1 MPPFA
6 TLWHALRHWAD
17 ETPARIALRQGERAV
32 AYQDLAVKAED
43 YARFLRSS
51 GVQNGDRVIIVGL
64 NIIEWVVA
72 YLAVMRLGA
81 IAVPANNRISA
92 LQMSDLVGLLEAR
105 VAIADERHASLLAQ
119 APISVLPMEK
129 AMAVAMSA
137 WEDLPEFVTGE
148 APALIS
154 FSSGTTG
161 EPKGAL
167 LSTEALCT
175 ASEVFRL
182 FFRATSAD
190 STVVIAP
197 MFHNTGFIDQFG
209 QMLLA
214 GGETMLVEEFHRK
227 EAVAAFK
234 AAPATF
240 VTAVPSVLRMLM
252 ILDDADAVFGPARTV
267 LFGGSP
273 MPAAWSREMLER
285 WPHLELVHGYGLTEF
300 GCACSF
306 LPPEM
311 ITNFG
316 ESVGFAAPFAELRV
330 VGEDGRDVAQGAS
343 GEVWVAG
350 PTRMTE
356 YWRRPEANGEKLFG
370 KWLRTGDLG
379 RFDDAGRLFLHGR
392 RDDVI
397 NRGGEK
403 ILPSHLE
410 CLLAELP
417 EIGYCVVI
425 GIPDPVL
432 QEVPVAAIEIRPGR
446 AFDES
451 RARSFL
457 AARLP
462 AYAMPAHFMVFD
474 PFPRIASGKVD
485 RRNVRDAVIRMLEQQ
500 NANSGGSDET

>member
-1 MPPFA
+1 MPPFK
-6 TLWHALRHWAD
+6 TLWHALRHWAA
-17 ETPARIALRQGERAV
+17 ETPNRIALRQGERALD
-32 AYQDLAVKAED
+32 YRELALRAEAS
-43 YARFLRSS
+43 ARFLRST
-51 GVQNGDRVIIVGL
+51 GVESGDRVIIVGL

-72 YLAVMRLGA
+72 YLAIMRLGA
-81 IAVPANNRISA
+81 IVVPANNRISPI
-92 LQMSDLVGLLEAR
+92 QMTELVRLLEAR
-105 VAIADERHASLLAQ
+105 LAISDERHRPLIADAGVELLSL
-119 APISVLPMEK
+119 E
-129 AMAVAMSA
+129 AMASVSA
-137 WEDLPEFVTGE
+137 QERLPDFPAPEM
-148 APALIS
+148 PALIS
-154 FSSGTTG
+154 FTSGTTG

-167 LSTEALCT
+167 LSTGALCR
-175 ASEVFRL
+175 ASEVFRK
-182 FFRATSAD
+182 FFRATRAD
-190 STVVIAP
+190 TTVVIAP

-306 LPPEM
+306 LPSEM
-311 ITNFG
+311 ILHFG
-316 ESVGFAAPFAELRV
+316 ESVGFAAPDAELRL
-330 VGEDGRDVAQGAS
+330 VGEDGRDVAQGEM

-356 YWRRPEANGEKLFG
+356 YWRRPEATAEKISG

-379 RFDDAGRLFLHGR
+379 RFDEEGRLFLDGR
-392 RDDVI
+392 RDDII

-425 GIPDPVL
+425 GVPDPVL
-432 QEVPVAAIEIRPGR
+432 QQVPVAALEVRPGHH
-446 AFDES
+446 FDEHA
-451 RARSFL
+451 ARTFL
-457 AARLP
+457 ASRLP
-462 AYAMPAHFMVFD
+462 RYAMPAHFVVFD

-485 RRNVRDAVIRMLEQQ
+485 RRTVRDSVIRILNEQSP
-500 NANSGGSDET
+500 NVGETHET

>member
-6 TLWHALRHWAD
+6 TLWHALRHWSE
-17 ETPARIALRQGERAV
+17 ETPERIALRQGERSV
-32 AYQDLAVKAED
+32 EYHDLAAKAED

-51 GVQNGDRVIIVGL
+51 GVESGDRVIIVGL
-64 NIIEWVVA
+64 NVIEWVVA

-92 LQMSDLVGLLEAR
+92 MQMADLVSLLEAR
-105 VAIADERHASLLAQ
+105 VAIADKRHASLLAQ
-119 APISVLPMEK
+119 TSILVLPLE
-129 AMAVAMSA
+129 MATAVSA
-137 WEDLPEFVTGE
+137 QEELPDFVTGE

-167 LSTEALCT
+167 LSTHALCM
-175 ASEVFRL
+175 ASEVFRQ
-182 FFRATSAD
+182 FFRATSDD

-227 EAVAAFK
+227 EAIAAFK

-306 LPPEM
+306 LPPAM
-311 ITNFG
+311 ITDFG

-330 VGEDGRDVAQGAS
+330 VGEDGRDVAQGES

-356 YWRRPEANGEKLFG
+356 YWRRPEANAEKLSG

-379 RFDDAGRLFLHGR
+379 RFDEAGRLFLEGR

-432 QEVPVAAIEIRPGR
+432 QEVPVAALEIRPGR
-446 AFDES
+446 SFDEAS
-451 RARSFL
+451 ARAFL

-462 AYAMPAHFMVFD
+462 AYAMPVHFILFD

-485 RRNVRDAVIRMLEQQ
+485 RRNVRDAVIAMLNDQGP
-500 NANSGGSDET
+500 NSGETDET

>member
-1 MPPFA
+1 MPPFE

-17 ETPARIALRQGERAV
+17 ETPGRIALRQGERSV
-32 AYQDLAVKAED
+32 EYHDLAAKAED

-51 GVQNGDRVIIVGL
+51 GVQSGDRVIIVGL

-92 LQMSDLVGLLEAR
+92 LQMAGLVNLLEAR

-119 APISVLPMEK
+119 ASILVLPLEMAT
-129 AMAVAMSA
+129 AMTAQG
-137 WEDLPEFVTGE
+137 DLPDFVTGE

-167 LSTEALCT
+167 LSTAALCMT
-175 ASEVFRL
+175 SEVFRQ

-227 EAVAAFK
+227 EAIAAFK

-273 MPAAWSREMLER
+273 MPAAWS
-285 WPHLELVHGYGLTEF
+285 PG
-300 GCACSF
+300 
-306 LPPEM
+306 
-311 ITNFG
+311 
-316 ESVGFAAPFAELRV
+316 
-330 VGEDGRDVAQGAS
+330 
-343 GEVWVAG
+343 
-350 PTRMTE
+350 
-356 YWRRPEANGEKLFG
+356 
-370 KWLRTGDLG
+370 
-379 RFDDAGRLFLHGR
+379 DAGTLA
-392 RDDVI
+392 
-397 NRGGEK
+397 
-403 ILPSHLE
+403 PS
-410 CLLAELP
+410 
-417 EIGYCVVI
+417 
-425 GIPDPVL
+425 
-432 QEVPVAAIEIRPGR
+432 
-446 AFDES
+446 
-451 RARSFL
+451 
-457 AARLP
+457 
-462 AYAMPAHFMVFD
+462 
-474 PFPRIASGKVD
+474 
-485 RRNVRDAVIRMLEQQ
+485 
-500 NANSGGSDET
+500 

>member
-1 MPPFA
+1 MPPFE

-17 ETPARIALRQGERAV
+17 ETPGRIALRQGERSV
-32 AYQDLAVKAED
+32 EYHVLAAKAED

-51 GVQNGDRVIIVGL
+51 GVQGGDRVIIVGL
-64 NIIEWVVA
+64 NVIEWVVA

-92 LQMSDLVGLLEAR
+92 LQMTDLVNLLEAR
-105 VAIADERHASLLAQ
+105 VAIADKRHTSLLAK
-119 APISVLPMEK
+119 APILVLPLE
-129 AMAVAMSA
+129 MATAISA
-137 WEDLPEFVTGE
+137 QEDLPDFVTGE

-167 LSTEALCT
+167 LSTQALCM

-227 EAVAAFK
+227 EAIAAFK

-306 LPPEM
+306 LPPTM
-311 ITNFG
+311 ITDFG

-330 VGEDGRDVAQGAS
+330 VGEDGRDVAQGES

-356 YWRRPEANGEKLFG
+356 YWRRPEANAEKLSG

-379 RFDDAGRLFLHGR
+379 RFDDAGRLFLDGR

-432 QEVPVAAIEIRPGR
+432 QEVPVAALEIRPGR
-446 AFDES
+446 TFDEDS
-451 RARSFL
+451 ARAFL

-462 AYAMPAHFMVFD
+462 AYAMPVHFILFD

-485 RRNVRDAVIRMLEQQ
+485 RRNVRDAVIAMLNDQGP
-500 NANSGGSDET
+500 NSGETDET

>member
-1 MPPFA
+1 MPPFE

-17 ETPARIALRQGERAV
+17 ETPERIALRQGERSV
-32 AYQDLAVKAED
+32 EYHDLADKAED
-43 YARFLRSS
+43 YARFLRST
-51 GVQNGDRVIIVGL
+51 GVQSGDRVIIVGL

-92 LQMSDLVGLLEAR
+92 LQMAGLVNLLEAR
-105 VAIADERHASLLAQ
+105 VAIADKRHASLLAQ
-119 APISVLPMEK
+119 ASILVLPLEMAT
-129 AMAVAMSA
+129 AMTAQG
-137 WEDLPEFVTGE
+137 DLPDFVTGE

-167 LSTEALCT
+167 LSTAALCM
-175 ASEVFRL
+175 ASEVFRQ

-227 EAVAAFK
+227 EAIAAFK

-252 ILDDADAVFGPARTV
+252 ILDDADAVFGSARTV

-306 LPPEM
+306 LPPAM
-311 ITNFG
+311 ITDFG
-316 ESVGFAAPFAELRV
+316 ESVGYAAPFAELRV
-330 VGEDGRDVAQGAS
+330 VGEDGRDVAQGES

-356 YWRRPEANGEKLFG
+356 YWRRPEANAEKLSG

-379 RFDDAGRLFLHGR
+379 RFDDAGRLFLDGR

-432 QEVPVAAIEIRPGR
+432 QEVPVAALEIRPGR
-446 AFDES
+446 TFDENS
-451 RARSFL
+451 ARTFL

-462 AYAMPAHFMVFD
+462 AYAMPVHFMVFD

-485 RRNVRDAVIRMLEQQ
+485 RRNVRDAAIAMLKDQGP
-500 NANSGGSDET
+500 NSGETDET

>member
-1 MPPFA
+1 MPPFE

-17 ETPARIALRQGERAV
+17 ETPGRIALRQGERSV
-32 AYQDLAVKAED
+32 EYHDLAAKAED
-43 YARFLRSS
+43 YARFLRST
-51 GVQNGDRVIIVGL
+51 GVQGGDRVIIVGL
-64 NIIEWVVA
+64 NVIEWVVA

-92 LQMSDLVGLLEAR
+92 LQMADLVGLLEAR
-105 VAIADERHASLLAQ
+105 VAIADERHASLLAE
-119 APISVLPMEK
+119 APRSVLPLE
-129 AMAVAMSA
+129 MATAMSA
-137 WEDLPEFVTGE
+137 QEDLPDFVTGE

-167 LSTEALCT
+167 LSTKALCM
-175 ASEVFRL
+175 ASEVFRQ

-227 EAVAAFK
+227 EAIAAFK

-252 ILDDADAVFGPARTV
+252 ILDDADAVFGSARTV

-306 LPPEM
+306 LPPGM
-311 ITNFG
+311 ITDFG

-330 VGEDGRDVAQGAS
+330 VGEDGRDVAQGES

-356 YWRRPEANGEKLFG
+356 YWRRPEASAEKLSG

-379 RFDDAGRLFLHGR
+379 RFDDAGRLFLDGR

-432 QEVPVAAIEIRPGR
+432 QEVPVAALEIRPGR
-446 AFDES
+446 TFDEAS
-451 RARSFL
+451 ARAFL
-457 AARLP
+457 TARLP
-462 AYAMPAHFMVFD
+462 TYAMPVHFMVFD

-485 RRNVRDAVIRMLEQQ
+485 RRNVRDAVIAML
-500 NANSGGSDET
+500 NDRGPISGETDET

>member
-17 ETPARIALRQGERAV
+17 ETPGRIALRQGERSV
-32 AYQDLAVKAED
+32 EYHDLAAKAED
-43 YARFLRSS
+43 YARFLRST
-51 GVQNGDRVIIVGL
+51 GVQSGDRVIIVGL
-64 NIIEWVVA
+64 NVIEWVVA

-92 LQMSDLVGLLEAR
+92 LQMADLVNLLEAR
-105 VAIADERHASLLAQ
+105 VAIADKRHASLLVQ
-119 APISVLPMEK
+119 TSILVLPLE
-129 AMAVAMSA
+129 MATAMSA
-137 WEDLPEFVTGE
+137 QEDLPDFVTGE

-167 LSTEALCT
+167 LSTHALCM
-175 ASEVFRL
+175 ASEVFRQ
-182 FFRATSAD
+182 FFRATSDD

-227 EAVAAFK
+227 EALAAFK

-306 LPPEM
+306 LPPAM
-311 ITNFG
+311 ITDFG

-330 VGEDGRDVAQGAS
+330 VGEDGRDVAQGES

-356 YWRRPEANGEKLFG
+356 YWRRPEANAEKLSG

-379 RFDDAGRLFLHGR
+379 RFDEAGRLFLEGR

-425 GIPDPVL
+425 GIPDPIL
-432 QEVPVAAIEIRPGR
+432 QEVPVAALEIRPGR
-446 AFDES
+446 TFDEAS
-451 RARSFL
+451 ARAFL

-462 AYAMPAHFMVFD
+462 AYAMPVHFILFD

-485 RRNVRDAVIRMLEQQ
+485 RRNVRDAVIAMLNDQGP
-500 NANSGGSDET
+500 NSGETDET